1 MKSRYML
8 SCAVAA
14 IISGSTGAVLAADAD
29 SASPNNGIEQ
39 VIVTADRRDE
49 SVQAVPN
56 TVQAFS
62 GQALADL
69 NVQTLD
75 DLLRYT
81 PNITYGN
88 NGPGQGEIIM
98 RGLSNGF
105 RGNQSSG
112 TIGNF
117 PNVAIYLDDQSM
129 QFPAR
134 NVDIYMVDMNRVEV
148 LEGPQGTLFGG
159 GAEAGAVRY
168 ITNKPNLDTF
178 QGKAEANY
186 GLTSGGADNSAANL
200 MLNVPIIDGKWAVR
214 AVIYDEKQGG
224 YIDNVPSTFTRSN
237 QDLGNFYF
245 SNATHPAANYVGPNG
260 AGICPNGQAA
270 GPAGCTL
277 PASAVPQANNY
288 SIAQKNFN
296 PVTYQGARLSS
307 LYQINDDWNVLITES
322 LEDLDAEGLSVEFP
336 TGSDFQPL
344 QPLQVTS
351 FTPSYNRDRYSNT
364 AWTING
370 KIGDFNAVYTGGFT
384 DRDIHEQMDYT
395 NYSRSGGGMYYQCVG
410 GTTGWG
416 AKGSTASCYSP
427 IGYWQDTIH
436 STHIS
441 NEARVSTPDNWRL
454 RAIGGAYWEQFRIYD
469 VMNFDYKTIP
479 ACTPTNLSG
488 ALAGGPI
495 CVADVRTAPGST
507 ANDPG
512 VRNDATAFGEDTQ
525 RGYDQVAL
533 FGSVDYDIIPDTLT
547 VTAGTRWYQYRE
559 FEVGS
564 QYGTGTGCLNVP
576 NGDCTGG
583 MINIDAANDKKT
595 YSGLKSRGN
604 VTWHITS
611 DMMAYYTF
619 SQGFRPG
626 AFNRSA
632 GAVAPGAGGVDQ
644 YNKPNAYGPDSL
656 QNQEIGMKGTFLDNH
671 LQVDL
676 SAYLMQWN
684 NVQFLFFNPPY
695 LGNTTF
701 GVNGPDYHV
710 KGLEAQIQAVVAD
723 GLTVG
728 GSGSYNEDTQS
739 GSQCL
744 VSNLAGS
751 PTLGQC
757 ITQIIPKGGTTLAP
771 FVNPFGAPG
780 TTPAFAPRFQA
791 NAHARYDWTMD
802 KYNPYIMVGVSY
814 TGSMYN
820 QPATYTSGVGV
831 VVPSTTFLR
840 YLQPA
845 YTTFDAA
852 IGVTFDKWYAE
863 LYGQNLGD
871 SHASTFTS
879 SAQFIEAEVP
889 LRPRVMGLKLGYNF

>member
-14 IISGSTGAVLAADAD
+14 IMSGSTAAAIAADAD
-29 SASPNNGIEQ
+29 STSPSNGGIEQ
-39 VIVTADRRDE
+39 VIVTAERRDE

-56 TVQAFS
+56 TVQAFT
-62 GQALADL
+62 GQSLAEL
-69 NVQTLD
+69 NVETLD
-75 DLLRYT
+75 SLLRYT

-117 PNVAIYLDDQSM
+117 PNVAIYLDEQSM

-159 GAEAGAVRY
+159 GAEAGAIRY

-178 QGKAEANY
+178 QGKAEASY
-186 GLTSGGADNSAANL
+186 GFTAEGADNSAANL
-200 MLNVPIIDGKWAVR
+200 MLNVPIVDGKLAVR

-245 SNATHPAANYVGPNG
+245 NIKPNAG
-260 AGICPNGQAA
+260 GICPNGLPA

-277 PASAVPQANNY
+277 PAANAPQANNF

-296 PVTYQGARLSS
+296 PVTYQGGRFSA
-307 LYQINDDWNVLITES
+307 LYQVNDDWNVLIAES
-322 LEDLDAEGLSVEFP
+322 LEDLDAEGLSVEYP
-336 TGSDFQPL
+336 VGSDFQTL

-351 FTPSYNRDRYSNT
+351 FTPSYNKDRYSNT
-364 AWTING
+364 AWTVNG
-370 KIGDFNAVYTGGFT
+370 KIMDLNVVYTGGFT
-384 DRDIHEQMDYT
+384 DRDIHEQMDYV
-395 NYSRSGGGMYYQCVG
+395 NYSRSAGGMYYQCVG
-410 GTTGWG
+410 GSTGFGTG
-416 AKGSTASCYSP
+416 APSCYSP

-436 STHIS
+436 STHVS
-441 NEARVSTPDNWRL
+441 NELRASTPDNWRL
-454 RAIGGAYWEQFRIYD
+454 RAIGGAYWEEFRIYD
-469 VMNFDYKTIP
+469 VMNFNYKTDP
-479 ACTPTNLSG
+479 ACSPANLTA
-488 ALAGGPI
+488 ALAGGPV

-512 VRNDATAFGEDTQ
+512 IRSDATAFGEDTQ
-525 RGYDQVAL
+525 RGYDQVAF

-564 QYGTGTGCLNVP
+564 QYGTTTGCLNVP
-576 NGDCTGG
+576 NGDCSGG
-583 MINIDAANDKKT
+583 LVNINAANDRKT

-604 VTWHITS
+604 VTWHVTP
-611 DMMAYYTF
+611 DVMAYYTF

-626 AFNRSA
+626 AFNRSSS
-632 GAVAPGAGGVDQ
+632 AVAPGAGGVDQ
-644 YNKPNAYGPDSL
+644 FQKPNGYGPDSL
-656 QNQEIGMKGTFLDNH
+656 QNQEIGVKATFLDNR

-676 SAYLMQWN
+676 SGYLMQWN
-684 NVQFLFFNPPY
+684 SVQFLFFNPPY

-701 GVNGPDYHV
+701 GVNGPDFHV
-710 KGLEAQIQAVVAD
+710 KGTEAQIQAVITE
-723 GLTVG
+723 GLTLS
-728 GSGSYNEDTQS
+728 GSGSYNEDTQA

-744 VSNLAGS
+744 VSNIPTS
-751 PTLGQC
+751 PTFGQC
-757 ITQIIPKGGTTLAP
+757 ITQIIPKGSTTLQP

-780 TTPAFAPRFQA
+780 TTPAFAPRFQG
-791 NAHARYDWTMD
+791 NAHLRYDWTMD
-802 KYNPYIMVGVSY
+802 NYNPYVMAGVSY
-814 TGSMYN
+814 TGSMFN
-820 QPATYTSGVGV
+820 QPATYTSGAGV
-831 VVPSTTFLR
+831 TVPNTTFLR

-845 YTTFDAA
+845 YTTLDAA
-852 IGVTFDKWYAE
+852 IGVNFDKWYAE
-863 LYGQNLGD
+863 LFGQNLGD

-879 SAQFIEAEVP
+879 SAQFIKSEVP
-889 LRPRVMGLKLGYNF
+889 LRPRVVGLKLGYNM